1 MRLSCCAPLTYD
13 STPPIGPS
21 WNSRSFK
28 AKAPQIV
35 VGRIGRDR
43 IGHHSGGLQELE
55 RFFISWTWRSRCVG
69 AASAPALSAAVE
81 RGGMITSTGGSG

>member
-55 RFFISWTWRSRCVG
+55 RFFGGLTGVG
-69 AASAPALSAAVE
+69 A
-81 RGGMITSTGGSG
+81 